1 MNSVVED
8 APIGDAALDY
18 QIYQHAC
25 KNLEQEAS
33 RQAFEQG
40 YAQGQFHFSSQKFLL
55 SDLLTVYEINLQR
68 LAGEWLA
75 STSNDSAYGQQPLQ
89 AVLKLITK
97 LYPTD
102 K

>member
-1 MNSVVED
+1 MDTTAEK
-8 APIGDAALDY
+8 APSADAALDY

-25 KNLEQEAS
+25 KTLEQVAS
-33 RQAFEQG
+33 RQDFEQG
-40 YAQGQFHFSSQKFLL
+40 YAQGQFHFSSQKALL
-55 SDLLTVYEINLQR
+55 ADLLVQYEINLQR

-75 STSNDSAYGQQPLQ
+75 STHNASAYDPAPLP

-97 LYPTD
+97 LHPTD